1 MLSSTGIP
9 HHRLITSIDELIQL
23 HVPFARDP
31 RGNIAKKKHNPGR
44 QDTDKKRNK
53 IAKILTINKI
63 PQVIYLTSVEKR
75 KFIMVRQFMIT
86 ATIDGTPEQEN
97 CSQK

>member
-1 MLSSTGIP
+1 MYHLLAIHEGT
-9 HHRLITSIDELIQL
+9 LQ
-23 HVPFARDP
+23 
-31 RGNIAKKKHNPGR
+31 KKHNPGR

-63 PQVIYLTSVEKR
+63 PQVIYLTSVEKG

-86 ATIDGTPEQEN
+86 TTIDGTPEQEN
-97 CSQK
+97 CSQE